1 MASSSKL
8 WWFLVIIS
16 NIFFFLLGFF
26 MGEKFTYAVEYLQG
40 FRAALLV
47 LTLVT
52 LAVGGYKLY
61 QRYIK

>member
-1 MASSSKL
+1 MASNSKL

-26 MGEKFTYAVEYLQG
+26 MGEKFTYAVEYFQG
-40 FRAALLV
+40 FRAALLG

-52 LAVGGYKLY
+52 LVVGGYKLY

>member
-1 MASSSKL
+1 MASNSKL

-26 MGEKFTYAVEYLQG
+26 MGEKFTYAVEYFQG
-40 FRAALLV
+40 FRAALLG
-47 LTLVT
+47 LTLVM

-61 QRYIK
+61 QKYVK

>member
-1 MASSSKL
+1 MASNSKL

-26 MGEKFTYAVEYLQG
+26 MGEKFTYAVEYFQG
-40 FRAALLV
+40 FRAALLG
-47 LTLVT
+47 LALVT

-61 QRYIK
+61 KRYVK